1 MFYAP
6 VNFPRCVCSCAC
18 VHLNWVVSVE
28 ISTVLQ
34 MCFQIFSNTQF
45 VLRFFQGPICFEMS
59 VLSDLFSAHHFL
71 NFINFFQYTICFYFN
86 FSKARFVFR
95 CQISQFFFQQIICF
109 SIFPAHNIS
118 WGPFHHSERT
128 SANFVIFLSR
138 HCLEFCTRA
147 AIQYSAEQK
156 PLCTISHFPFP
167 PEIRCC
173 CQPYLHNIFWLQYL
187 WRWTNLN
194 LNGEEEGIISIE
206 ERKIT
211 DDVTFPDQATIREVC
226 R

>member
-1 MFYAP
+1 M
-6 VNFPRCVCSCAC
+6 SD
-18 VHLNWVVSVE
+18 LS
-28 ISTVLQ
+28 I
-34 MCFQIFSNTQF
+34 
-45 VLRFFQGPICFEMS
+45 FFQ
-59 VLSDLFSAHHFL
+59 
-71 NFINFFQYTICFYFN
+71 
-86 FSKARFVFR
+86 R
-95 CQISQFFFQQIICF
+95 IICF

-173 CQPYLHNIFWLQYL
+173 CQPYLQIILWLQYL

-211 DDVTFPDQATIREVC
+211 DDVTFPDQATIIKTRMFSSSTKLSQDSGSSRHGIFFGSEQSITIVKVYMC
-226 R
+226 RTLERWNYMKWLLVRRSWRLWRKI